1 MVRPVVH
8 SNDPTGAYIEGV
20 RSTAIQKMHSMI
32 IRTAGLSRALTT
44 VLLAA
49 GALASQAQTVDVAAA
64 EALAKKSNCTKCHAI
79 DKKKDGPSFQSTAA
93 KYKGKADGE
102 AKLIKH
108 ITTGPKVKID
118 DVEEEHQI
126 VKTKDAADIKN
137 LVQYILSR

>member
-1 MVRPVVH
+1 MVLSVIHRT
-8 SNDPTGAYIEGV
+8 DPAEAYIERV
-20 RSTAIQKMHSMI
+20 RSTVVQKMRSSI
-32 IRTAGLSRALTT
+32 TPSSGLSRALVT

-49 GALASQAQTVDVAAA
+49 GALASQAPTVDVAAA
-64 EALAKKSNCTKCHAI
+64 ESLAKKSNCTKCHAI

-126 VKTKDAADIKN
+126 VKTKDAAEIKN